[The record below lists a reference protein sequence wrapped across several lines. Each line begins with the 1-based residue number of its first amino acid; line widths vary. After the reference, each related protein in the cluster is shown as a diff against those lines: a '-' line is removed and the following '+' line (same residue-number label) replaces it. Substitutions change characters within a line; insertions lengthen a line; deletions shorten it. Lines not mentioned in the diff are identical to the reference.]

1 MKTNIANETHVHT
14 VNTAAE
20 AKEQVK
26 RHAAQGYT
34 RDQLFVL
41 AHDKDRTDR
50 LAEKTDTEQIG
61 LEEEG
66 LGTALANIFRSRG
79 DELRAKMKSVGVGD
93 AEAERLER
101 SMDQDKIVV
110 IAWGG
115 KTYESDRDCD
125 STITY
130 YPPFII

>member
-1 MKTNIANETHVHT
+1 MKTNIANATHVHT

-20 AKEQVK
+20 AKEQVQ
-26 RHAAQGYT
+26 RHIAQGYT

-41 AHDKDRTDR
+41 AHDKERTGR

-66 LGTALANIFRSRG
+66 IGTAVANIFRSRG

-101 SMDQDKIVV
+101 SLDQDKIVV
-110 IAWGG
+110 IAWSG
-115 KTYESDRDCD
+115 KTYESEGDYDPY
-125 STITY
+125 ITY